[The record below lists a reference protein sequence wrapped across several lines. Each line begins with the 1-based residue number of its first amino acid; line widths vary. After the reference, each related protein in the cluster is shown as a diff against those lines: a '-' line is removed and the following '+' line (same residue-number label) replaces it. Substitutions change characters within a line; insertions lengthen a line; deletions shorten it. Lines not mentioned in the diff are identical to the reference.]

1 MNWIKLVP
9 LLGTVIEWIVRR
21 VQTVRA
27 EREESIKRGDKAA
40 EEAARARD
48 EFERVV
54 KP

>member
-1 MNWIKLVP
+1 MSWVKLIP
-9 LLGTVIEWIVRR
+9 LLGTLVEWIAKR